1 MKIEIIGPGC
11 PRCLKTEEIV
21 QKAVKELGIQAEVVK
36 VSDMMEIMKKKV
48 LRTPAVIID
57 GKIVIQGKIPSID
70 EIKNVLQQK

>member
-36 VSDMMEIMKKKV
+36 VSDMIEIMKKKV